1 MENHYETVAHMSEP
15 LPTSAD
21 VFGQWLTVQEA
32 VAHCLSKGLHRTP
45 KTVRKW
51 AMRSSNLELGSA
63 EIVAKAQDT
72 ENGFRWLIERASL
85 DVKIAQEI
93 EFEVRKITGDSV
105 LNMSEPVPTSTDM
118 FGEVRALETSVEPV
132 GTGEHI
138 STQVPT
144 SAHSNPDY
152 LDLLKTQ
159 LDRAQQQLDVKDR
172 QIDALLEC
180 DRETNIL
187 IQGLQTSLTK
197 VVEVLPDGRR
207 DAV

>member
-1 MENHYETVAHMSEP
+1 MENHYEAGAHMSEP
-15 LPTSAD
+15 VLTSVDA
-21 VFGQWLTVQEA
+21 FGQWLTVQEA

-51 AMRSSNLELGSA
+51 AMRSSNVESGSA
-63 EIVAKAQDT
+63 EIVARAQDT

-93 EFEVRKITGDSV
+93 EFEARKNADDSEA
-105 LNMSEPVPTSTDM
+105 NMSEPVPTSADM
-118 FGEVRALETSVEPV
+118 FGEVLVLETSVEPV

-138 STQVPT
+138 SEPVLT
-144 SAHSNPDY
+144 SAPPNPDY

-172 QIDALLEC
+172 QIDALLER

-197 VVEVLPDGRR
+197 VVEALPDGRR
-207 DAV
+207 DAA

>member
-1 MENHYETVAHMSEP
+1 MENHNEAGANMSEP
-15 LPTSAD
+15 VPTSVD
-21 VFGQWLTVQEA
+21 MFGQWLTVQEA

-51 AMRSSNLELGSA
+51 AMRSRNVESGSA
-63 EIVAKAQDT
+63 EIVAKMQDT

-93 EFEVRKITGDSV
+93 EFEARKSAGDSDAHMSEPV
-105 LNMSEPVPTSTDM
+105 LTSVDMFEGVLALESSAEPVGTAANLSEPVPTS
-118 FGEVRALETSVEPV
+118 
-132 GTGEHI
+132 
-138 STQVPT
+138 
-144 SAHSNPDY
+144 AHPNPDY
-152 LDLLKTQ
+152 LELLKTQ

-172 QIDALLEC
+172 QIDALLER

-207 DAV
+207 ETA